1 MPTSCASTTTTTSQ
15 SNESNKNNHS
25 SKVYRFAKTAY
36 KLSLGGSKNE
46 PQQEEYAPIA
56 ARFVTPRDS
65 IIETVDGERLPVVPV
80 DEAKKLNRFRDE
92 AVDGDASEEL
102 NLTPSNSDEI
112 ETKAAPTTESS
123 GVPIRAREESPGS
136 HAGPLE
142 YAKPPA
148 HTHPLFPPLPL
159 YGPSSML
166 RTLQCQTCRVVSF
179 WLSLSFLGVIITGSC
194 VNGIRPGIMNTWA
207 RVRGRNLDVERP
219 FYKEEMERESIR
231 REEAKRW
238 ERRQCITSPGEMEI
252 AKEEEEE
259 GRRINA
265 EDLDSDFEY
274 PPLEGGHDP
283 VVCDIGYYARRV
295 GLDVETF
302 MVQTE
307 DGFILTLWHVYNPN
321 EYTPLPESERG
332 FRQPDVFYDRK
343 SKGFPEKNRRYPV
356 LLIHG
361 LLQSA
366 GAYCVNDDD
375 SLAFFLCKAGYDVW
389 LGNNRCGFDPQHKT
403 LKCSDPRMWCWNIR
417 HMGVLDLPAF
427 ISRVLYETG
436 FEKLGLICH
445 SQGTTEAM
453 VALAEDQ
460 RPELGE
466 RISVFCGL
474 APAAYA
480 GPLIKTAYFRF
491 MRIISPSAFRLFFGI
506 HAFIPFM
513 MTMHNLLPPRLYGAL
528 GYRVFSYL
536 FDWSDKRWDRGLR
549 DRMFQFSPVYVS
561 AESMRWW
568 LGCNG
573 FAVQKC
579 ILATEEQGLREE
591 EEDRKYDENNESN
604 SESDSSAEIST
615 SSSPSSERAKTAW
628 YGPKTPPFA
637 FWVAGSDGLVDGRR
651 LLRRIRNGREPH
663 VKLVHE
669 KVIEGYEHLDVLW
682 AMDAIQQ
689 VGREVAEVVWRTV
702 GEEER
707 GKCRMPKF

>member
-1 MPTSCASTTTTTSQ
+1 MSTSLTTTTTTTTTQ
-15 SNESNKNNHS
+15 SNESSESNHS
-25 SKVYRFAKTAY
+25 SKVHKFAKQAQ
-36 KLSLGGSKNE
+36 KLSLGGGKDE
-46 PQQEEYAPIA
+46 HQQEENAAIA
-56 ARFVTPRDS
+56 ARFVTPRDAV
-65 IIETVDGERLPVVPV
+65 IETVDGERLPAVPV
-80 DEAKKLNRFRDE
+80 EEARKLNRLRDE
-92 AVDGDASEEL
+92 ALDSDESGKL
-102 NLTPSNSDEI
+102 NLSGGNKPEL
-112 ETKAAPTTESS
+112 ETEDVLPATHSS
-123 GVPIRAREESPGS
+123 EKRDDSPEG
-136 HAGPLE
+136 HGGPLE

-159 YGPSSML
+159 YGPSSLL
-166 RTLQCQTCRVVSF
+166 RTLQCQTFRVVSF
-179 WLSLSFLGVIITGSC
+179 WLSLSFLGAIIMGSC
-194 VNGIRPGIMNTWA
+194 VNGIRPAFKWVWA
-207 RVRGRNLDVERP
+207 KLRGRDLDVDRP

-231 REEAKRW
+231 REAAKRW
-238 ERRQCITSPGEMEI
+238 EHRQHTSAAEIEI
-252 AKEEEEE
+252 AKEE
-259 GRRINA
+259 GRTINA
-265 EDLDSDFEY
+265 EDPDSDFEY
-274 PPLEGGHDP
+274 PPLEGGYDP

-302 MVQTE
+302 KVQTE
-307 DGFILTLWHVYNPN
+307 DGFILKLWHVYNPN

-343 SKGFPEKNRRYPV
+343 TKDIPQKNRRYPV

-361 LLQSA
+361 LLQSS

-389 LGNNRCGFDPQHKT
+389 LGNNRCGFEPQHKT
-403 LKCSDPRMWCWNIR
+403 LKYSDPRMWCWNIR

-480 GPLIKTAYFRF
+480 GPLIKKAYFRF

-506 HAFIPFM
+506 HAFIPLM
-513 MTMHNLLPPRLYGAL
+513 MTMHNLLPSRLYGML
-528 GYRVFSYL
+528 GYRIFSYL
-536 FDWSDKRWDRGLR
+536 FDWSDTRWDRGLR

-568 LGCNG
+568 LGRDG

-579 ILATEEQGLREE
+579 ILATEEQALRED
-591 EEDRKYDENNESN
+591 EEDREYDENNENN
-604 SESDSSAEIST
+604 SEPDSTAEIST
-615 SSSPSSERAKTAW
+615 PSSNRQETAW

-651 LLRRIRNGREPH
+651 LLRRIRNGREPY
-663 VKLVHE
+663 VRLVHE

-682 AMDAIQQ
+682 AMDAIEQ
-689 VGREVAEVVWRTV
+689 VGKEVAEVVWRTIADD
-702 GEEER
+702 EK
-707 GKCRMPKF
+707 GKCRVPKF

>member
-1 MPTSCASTTTTTSQ
+1 MSTSLTSTTTTTQQ
-15 SNESNKNNHS
+15 SSKSNHS
-25 SKVYRFAKTAY
+25 SKVHKFAKQAQ
-36 KLSLGGSKNE
+36 KLSLGGGKDE
-46 PQQEEYAPIA
+46 HQQEENAAIA
-56 ARFVTPRDS
+56 ARFVTPRDA
-65 IIETVDGERLPVVPV
+65 IIETVDGERLPAVPV
-80 DEAKKLNRFRDE
+80 EEARKLNRLRDE
-92 AVDGDASEEL
+92 AIDDLDELDGLSLDQKQQQQQH
-102 NLTPSNSDEI
+102 NNGDDDEVSPG
-112 ETKAAPTTESS
+112 EKE
-123 GVPIRAREESPGS
+123 RREESPEGYG
-136 HAGPLE
+136 GPLE

-159 YGPSSML
+159 YGPSSLL
-166 RTLQCQTCRVVSF
+166 RTLQCQTFRVVSF
-179 WLSLSFLGVIITGSC
+179 WLSLSFLGVIIMGSC
-194 VNGIRPGIMNTWA
+194 VNEIRPGLAKMWA
-207 RVRGRNLDVERP
+207 RIKGKNPDVERP
-219 FYKEEMERESIR
+219 FYKEEMERASIR
-231 REEAKRW
+231 REVAKRW
-238 ERRQCITSPGEMEI
+238 ERRQHVTSPAEMEI
-252 AKEEEEE
+252 AKEE
-259 GRRINA
+259 GRIINA
-265 EDLDSDFEY
+265 EDPDSDFEY
-274 PPLEGGHDP
+274 PPLEGGYDP
-283 VVCDIGYYARRV
+283 VVCDIRYYARRV

-302 MVQTE
+302 KVQTE

-332 FRQPDVFYDRK
+332 FRQPDVFCDRK
-343 SKGFPEKNRRYPV
+343 TKEFPSKNRRYPV

-361 LLQSA
+361 LLQSS

-389 LGNNRCGFDPQHKT
+389 LGDNRCGFEPQHKT
-403 LKCSDPRMWCWNIR
+403 LKYSDPRMWCWNIR

-460 RPELGE
+460 RPELGD

-480 GPLIKTAYFRF
+480 GPLIKKAYFRF

-506 HAFIPFM
+506 HSFIPFM
-513 MTMHNLLPPRLYGAL
+513 MTMHNLLPSRLYGAL
-528 GYRVFSYL
+528 GYQIFSYL

-568 LGCNG
+568 LGRDG

-579 ILATEEQGLREE
+579 ILSTEEQGLREDQ
-591 EEDRKYDENNESN
+591 EDREYDENNNETN
-604 SESDSSAEIST
+604 EPDSTAEITT
-615 SSSPSSERAKTAW
+615 SSSDRERSAW

-663 VKLVHE
+663 VRLVHE
-669 KVIEGYEHLDVLW
+669 KIIEGYEHLDVLW
-682 AMDAIQQ
+682 AMDAIEQ
-689 VGREVAEVVWRTV
+689 VGKEVAEVVWKTISD
-702 GEEER
+702 EEK
-707 GKCRMPKF
+707 GKCRVPKF

>member
-1 MPTSCASTTTTTSQ
+1 MSTSILSATSTST
-15 SNESNKNNHS
+15 SNKSSDSKHS
-25 SKVYRFAKTAY
+25 SKVHKFAKQAQ
-36 KLSLGGSKNE
+36 KLSLGGGRDE
-46 PQQEEYAPIA
+46 QQQQENAAIA
-56 ARFVTPRDS
+56 ARFVTPRDA
-65 IIETVDGERLPVVPV
+65 IIETVDGERLPAVPV
-80 DEAKKLNRFRDE
+80 EEAKKLNRLRDE
-92 AVDGDASEEL
+92 AIDSDANGPGNLDDVGGEDDEFEMKNGTSEKR
-102 NLTPSNSDEI
+102 EI
-112 ETKAAPTTESS
+112 
-123 GVPIRAREESPGS
+123 SPEG
-136 HAGPLE
+136 HGGPLDH
-142 YAKPPA
+142 AKPPA

-159 YGPSSML
+159 YGPSSLL
-166 RTLQCQTCRVVSF
+166 RTLQCQTFRVVSF
-179 WLSLSFLGVIITGSC
+179 WLSLSFLGVIIIGSC
-194 VNGIRPGIMNTWA
+194 VNGIRPGIRKLWA
-207 RVRGRNLDVERP
+207 RVRGKNLDMERP
-219 FYKEEMERESIR
+219 FYKEEMERASIR
-231 REEAKRW
+231 REQAKRW
-238 ERRQCITSPGEMEI
+238 ERRQQVTSPTDI
-252 AKEEEEE
+252 KLAKEE
-259 GRRINA
+259 GRTINA
-265 EDLDSDFEY
+265 EDPDSDFEY

-302 MVQTE
+302 KVQTE
-307 DGFILTLWHVYNPN
+307 DGFILKMWHVYNPK

-343 SKGFPEKNRRYPV
+343 TKDFAQKNRRYPV

-361 LLQSA
+361 LLQSS

-389 LGNNRCGFDPQHKT
+389 LGNNRCGFEPQHKT
-403 LKCSDPRMWCWNIR
+403 LKYSDPRMWCWNIR

-436 FEKLGLICH
+436 FEKVGLICH

-460 RPELGE
+460 RPDLGE

-480 GPLIKTAYFRF
+480 GPLIKKAYFRF
-491 MRIISPSAFRLFFGI
+491 MRIISPNAFRLFFGI
-506 HAFIPFM
+506 HCFIPLM
-513 MTMHNLLPPRLYGAL
+513 MTMHGLLPSRLYGAL
-528 GYRVFSYL
+528 GYQIFSYL
-536 FDWSDKRWDRGLR
+536 FDWSDRRWDRGLR

-568 LGCNG
+568 LGRDG

-591 EEDRKYDENNESN
+591 EEDREYDESN
-604 SESDSSAEIST
+604 DEPDSTAELTTTPSDRKQS
-615 SSSPSSERAKTAW
+615 AW

-663 VKLVHE
+663 VRLVHE

-682 AMDAIQQ
+682 AMDAIEQ
-689 VGREVAEVVWRTV
+689 VGKEVAEVVWKTIS
-702 GEEER
+702 EEER
-707 GKCRMPKF
+707 GKCRVPKF